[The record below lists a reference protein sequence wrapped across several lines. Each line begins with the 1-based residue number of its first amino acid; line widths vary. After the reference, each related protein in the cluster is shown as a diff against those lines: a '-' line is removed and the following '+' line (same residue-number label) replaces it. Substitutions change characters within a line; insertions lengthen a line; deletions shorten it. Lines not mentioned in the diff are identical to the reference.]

1 MITRGEGYGTGNQD
15 EVLAF
20 RMLNTDIGLY
30 ICTTFIIIKTHP
42 QSPGTMEH
50 EFSDEALRAAARA
63 ARAARGNDR
72 GNAGGHND
80 RKRPRRND
88 EHCGAGKARRRIF
101 PATNET
107 AQRLFGALTE
117 STAKPICEG
126 GLATYFIAEAH
137 RRAAMLHRPRPRA
150 ASAPMLA
157 VFDLIAAASRK
168 EGRPAGGDCPVC
180 MQDASSDTIAL
191 PCGHAFH
198 KRCIVSWL
206 QVNSSCPC
214 CRAPVPASE
223 PYSYPA
229 KTKLQNPLL
238 RTRVEGFRLDMREVA
253 LRTLHIEGMQG
264 AAGMVCLFSRAMP
277 LDPPRAQLKQT
288 EEEAAAAAPNGQRG
302 TEFMG

>member
-1 MITRGEGYGTGNQD
+1 
-15 EVLAF
+15 
-20 RMLNTDIGLY
+20 
-30 ICTTFIIIKTHP
+30 
-42 QSPGTMEH
+42 MEH
-50 EFSDEALRAAARA
+50 EFSDEALRAASLA

-88 EHCGAGKARRRIF
+88 EPCGARRRMF
-101 PATNET
+101 SATDET
-107 AQRLFGALTE
+107 AQRLFDALRD

-137 RRAAMLHRPRPRA
+137 RRAEMLDRPRPRA

-157 VFDLIAAASRK
+157 VFDAITAASRK
-168 EGRPAGGDCPVC
+168 EGRPADGDCPVC

-288 EEEAAAAAPNGQRG
+288 EEEEAAAAPNGQRG